1 MDDINIKLTDL
12 VASYP
17 DIDNPNF
24 TKDLFRKK
32 ELYDLKLEKEEKPT
46 KDNKPLQHQKI
57 ISIFLSSYTMYDS
70 LLLFHQMEP

>member
-46 KDNKPLQHQKI
+46 KDNKY
-57 ISIFLSSYTMYDS
+57 IFI
-70 LLLFHQMEP
+70 